1 MHQVQITK
9 RSKVYYPKHI
19 SHFGLIDE
27 GDGVEQYDESAF
39 EWFMKAAAKEDEDAQ
54 DMVGHFYEK
63 GRGCE
68 IDLVQALH
76 WYQKSAAQGHQP
88 AIDAV
93 ERLNHTFN

>member
-27 GDGVEQYDESAF
+27 GDSVEQYDESAF
-39 EWFMKAAAKEDEDAQ
+39 EWFMKAAETGDQHAQ
-54 DMVGHFYEK
+54 HNVGYFYEN

-68 IDLVQALH
+68 IDLVKAMH
-76 WYQKSAAQGHQP
+76 WYQKSAAQEYQP

-93 ERLNHTFN
+93 ERLNHNQ